1 MQTLSYTSARNQLA
15 KTMQKV
21 CDDHIPILI
30 TRSGSESVVMV
41 SLSDFE
47 ELQETN
53 YLIKSPQNAIKLLE
67 SINEIESMISSSSTT
82 KTTKKL
88 GKKK

>member
-1 MQTLSYTSARNQLA
+1 MQTLSYTSLRNQLA

-21 CDDHIPILI
+21 CDDHTPIII
-30 TRSGSESVVMV
+30 TRSGTEPVVMV

-53 YLIKSPQNAIKLLE
+53 YLMKSPKNAIKLLE
-67 SINEIESMISSSSTT
+67 SINEIESMISSTPTNKT
-82 KTTKKL
+82 KD
-88 GKKK
+88 

>member
-67 SINEIESMISSSSTT
+67 SINEIERMISSTT

>member
-67 SINEIESMISSSSTT
+67 SINEIESMISSTT